1 MSIEYVKQIIIDEL
15 KSFQNDLENKD
26 SKWPL
31 ESYYDMYYNPN
42 EGPSSRGNSDD
53 CYNDGYN
60 MGIKDGNIET
70 LEKVLEMLQE
80 VK

>member
-15 KSFQNDLENKD
+15 KSFQNDLENED

-70 LEKVLEMLQE
+70 LEKVLKMLQE